1 MSAVLG
7 DERVKHLEFLQH
19 TIARLGTNSF
29 LIKGWSMTLSGAL
42 VAVSSSRP
50 TWTVVVAALMMT
62 TGFWLLDSFYL
73 GQERLFRSLY
83 ERASAPT
90 ENLTSV
96 GVPDPAT
103 PAPAPVPL
111 FTMDAERYG
120 TPVAW
125 RAVALSRTMLL
136 FHGLL
141 ALIDLLVA
149 ASLVG
154 DR

>member
-29 LIKGWSMTLSGAL
+29 LIRGWSMTLSGAL

-62 TGFWLLDSFYL
+62 LGFWLLDSFYL

-83 ERASAPT
+83 ESASAPT
-90 ENLTSV
+90 EDLTSDAAA
-96 GVPDPAT
+96 GSAT
-103 PAPAPVPL
+103 PAPVPL

-120 TPVAW
+120 TPATW

-154 DR
+154 DW

>member
-1 MSAVLG
+1 MSALLG
-7 DERVKHLEFLQH
+7 EERVKHLEFLQH

-62 TGFWLLDSFYL
+62 AGFWLLDSFYL

-90 ENLTSV
+90 AE
-96 GVPDPAT
+96 G
-103 PAPAPVPL
+103 PVPL
-111 FTMDAERYG
+111 FTMDAERHG

-136 FHGLL
+136 FHGIL

-154 DR
+154 GW

>member
-1 MSAVLG
+1 MSVVLG
-7 DERVKHLEFLQH
+7 DERVSHLEFLQH

-50 TWTVVVAALMMT
+50 TWTVVAAALMVTM
-62 TGFWLLDSFYL
+62 GFWLLDSFYL

-90 ENLTSV
+90 EDLTSDAAP
-96 GVPDPAT
+96 GPAT
-103 PAPAPVPL
+103 PAPVPL

-120 TPVAW
+120 TPVTW

-154 DR
+154 DW